1 MCGSEEVKVNRI
13 KAGIFVD
20 KGNGS
25 QERQRLE
32 TLIILSLLVPCSGEQ
47 TVNEAIFSS
56 SAHITRYKLVYWARK
71 NCPFLT
77 FQSDFPCGDQQK
89 EKAVL
94 PDESGALSKPQQL
107 QSPSLLRAALF
118 IAPPGHPI
126 CMSCSAHGKGI
137 LGIHWRFR
145 GD

>member
-56 SAHITRYKLVYWARK
+56 SAHITRYKLVY
-71 NCPFLT
+71 
-77 FQSDFPCGDQQK
+77 
-89 EKAVL
+89 
-94 PDESGALSKPQQL
+94 
-107 QSPSLLRAALF
+107 
-118 IAPPGHPI
+118 
-126 CMSCSAHGKGI
+126 
-137 LGIHWRFR
+137 
-145 GD
+145 